1 MAANR
6 GSKHHAAKM
15 TEATVREA
23 RRKYES
29 ASWLVIDG
37 KRQPV
42 TPGTLAKKYG
52 VSRETMVA
60 LLSRRTWGHVQ

>member
-1 MAANR
+1 MAASK

-15 TEATVREA
+15 TEATVRAA
-23 RRKYES
+23 RRQYES

-42 TPGTLAKKYG
+42 NPSNLARKYG

-60 LLSRRTWGHVQ
+60 LLTRRTWGHVQ